1 MNLRL
6 PTIPRG
12 VVALVLRRAGW
23 FSAAVAGA
31 ALFFCLGLLFRVLL
45 GPVSLGPLNGALHS
59 ALGNVVPGLDVR
71 FDDAAL
77 EWNREEQHINLV
89 ILGTRVF
96 DRGGRIIA
104 QAPKAEIGLAAG
116 PFVRGRIVITRI
128 ALVGVQ
134 LTLVHTRA
142 GTLRLGIEPA
152 RGGEDVLQEI
162 RDALSRGGGAPSSLR
177 IFAVHEA
184 RLAFYD
190 EETGAFIV
198 APGADLQV
206 TSPKEKRESQSGA
219 VSASLA
225 ARIEIS
231 GKPARVFA
239 KMDFP
244 GRGDLVTGDVSI
256 SGLSLPALAADGNA
270 FRFLGPFALTTDI
283 SASWMLSHGTA
294 LKFADFGIGATGTV
308 NGLGRPLHIKSLRM
322 VGRYDGASGRLLV
335 DDADLSGDEAR
346 VHLTG
351 EAGLSF
357 APGGGLQG
365 SSFAL
370 SLDRLAL
377 NMPGAMEHAV
387 ALGRATLKGLYSI
400 EDKRIV
406 LEQAQFSGG
415 PLAGA
420 LAGTI
425 KIASNVSPELDV
437 DGKVDPIEVRDLLR
451 YWPLHLASGTRAWI
465 AEHVATGRIGPVL
478 IHTRIPA
485 GAFDRPAMPDD
496 AISLSFPLVGAT
508 VAYLH
513 GLTPITK
520 LVGTGTLTGDTFKGN
535 MASAE
540 VGPLAISQGHVTIAN
555 LHVHGAP
562 ADVGVRVTGQLPQL
576 LALLDMKPLQYP
588 TRFHVNTQSA
598 RGSAA
603 FDASFRIPTIR
614 NVSIDAITISA
625 KGTVN
630 GFALAL
636 GSHTHVSDGTLTLTA
651 SNARLQAAGKATIG
665 SANLDV
671 DWTEEFE
678 PKGPFSTDLKIRGL
692 LDDAARAAFN
702 LPLGEFI
709 SGPVGVDADLDG
721 YRGVIQRAS
730 ARFDLTQAAMAADML
745 SLNKA
750 AGVPATAQVSAQL
763 DQNQNLRSADVS
775 IDGQGLAA
783 NGSVTFGPGGAI
795 QNLSLPSVRI
805 GSADDFAITLKELTP
820 TGLDLAIVGHSLD
833 ASGLGHTS
841 KAGGRAHEAPHESN
855 EPFRISVKVDRLALR
870 NGVVVSPFALEASG
884 QGDRP
889 RSLTA
894 SGNLSKTSIVTA
906 TISSSDSQ
914 RHLAVTSGDA
924 GALIKG
930 LIGPS
935 IMQGGDLNLQ
945 ATMPSTAQTAHT
957 ASDYAGELT
966 IRNCTLLNQS
976 MLARAVSSGSFAG
989 FANLMKGGGIVLDS
1003 IHIPFRYGNN
1013 VINIHDAHASGT
1025 SIGVTADGYVDRDTN
1040 QVALQGAIAPL
1051 YGLNGLLGAIPV
1063 IGDVFVSKKGEGLFG
1078 VTYSV
1083 RGDLDSPQVSTNP
1096 LSVLT
1101 PGILRRV
1108 FEGTPAPPAA
1118 SAGSSAS
1125 TTTPPSH

>member
-1 MNLRL
+1 
-6 PTIPRG
+6 
-12 VVALVLRRAGW
+12 
-23 FSAAVAGA
+23 
-31 ALFFCLGLLFRVLL
+31 VLL

-89 ILGTRVF
+89 VLGTRVF

-116 PFVRGRIVITRI
+116 PFVRGQIVVTRI

-162 RDALSRGGGAPSSLR
+162 RNALSRGGGAPSSLR
-177 IFAVHEA
+177 AFAVHEA

-190 EETGAFIV
+190 EETGAFVV
-198 APGADLQV
+198 APSADLEV
-206 TSPKEKRESQSGA
+206 TTPKQQRDRRSGA
-219 VSASLA
+219 VTASLSA
-225 ARIEIS
+225 QIEIS
-231 GKPARVFA
+231 GKPARVFG

-244 GRGDLVTGDVSI
+244 GHGDLVSGDVSI
-256 SGLSLPALAADGNA
+256 SGLSLPALAADGTA
-270 FRFLGPFALTTDI
+270 FRFLAPIALTTDI
-283 SASWMLSHGTA
+283 SASWTLSRGTS

-308 NGLGRPLHIKSLRM
+308 NGLGRPLHIKSLRL
-322 VGRYDGASGRLLV
+322 VGRYDGATGRLLI

-351 EAGLSF
+351 DAGLSF
-357 APGGGLQG
+357 APGGSLRE

-377 NMPGAMEHAV
+377 DIPGAMEHAV
-387 ALGRATLKGLYSI
+387 SLGRATLKGLYSVD
-400 EDKRIV
+400 DKRIV
-406 LEQAQFSGG
+406 LEQAEVSGG
-415 PLAGA
+415 PLSGV

-425 KIASNVSPELDV
+425 KIVSNTSPELDI
-437 DGKVDPIEVRDLLR
+437 DGKVDPIGVRDLLR
-451 YWPLHLASGTRAWI
+451 YWPLQVSSGTRAWI
-465 AEHVATGRIGPVL
+465 AENVAAGRIGPVL

-485 GAFDRPAMPDD
+485 GAFERPAMPED
-496 AISLSFPLVGAT
+496 AVSISFPLVGGT
-508 VAYLH
+508 ITYLH

-520 LVGTGTLTGDTFKGN
+520 LFGTGTLTGDTFKAN
-535 MASAE
+535 LASAE
-540 VGPLAISQGHVTIAN
+540 VGPLAIGQGRVTIAN
-555 LHVHGAP
+555 LHVQGAP
-562 ADVGVRVTGQLPQL
+562 ADVSVHAAGQLPQF

-614 NVSIDAITISA
+614 SVSIDAVAIST

-636 GSHTHVSDGTLTLTA
+636 GPHTHVSDGALTLTVN
-651 SNARLQAAGKATIG
+651 NARLHAAGRATLG
-665 SANLDV
+665 TANLDV

-678 PKGPFSTDLKIRGL
+678 PKGPFSTDLKIRGV
-692 LDDAARAAFN
+692 LDDAARAEFN
-702 LPLGEFI
+702 LPLGEFV

-721 YRGVIQRAS
+721 YRGVIQRAT
-730 ARFDLTQAAMAADML
+730 AHFDLTQAAMAADLL
-745 SLNKA
+745 SFNKA
-750 AGVPATAQVSAQL
+750 AGVSATAQVSAQL

-775 IDGQGLAA
+775 IDGQSLAA
-783 NGSVTFGPGGAI
+783 NGSVTFAPGGAI
-795 QNLSLPSVRI
+795 QNLSMPSVRI
-805 GSADDFAITLKELTP
+805 GSANDFAITLKELP
-820 TGLDLAIVGHSLD
+820 ATGLDLAIVGHSLD
-833 ASGLGHTS
+833 ASGLGRTT
-841 KAGGRAHEAPHESN
+841 KASGHAHEAPHKSD
-855 EPFRISVKVDRLALR
+855 EPFRVSVKVDRLALR

-894 SGNLSKTSIVTA
+894 SGNLSKTSTVTA
-906 TISSSDSQ
+906 NITGSDSQ

-935 IMQGGDLNLQ
+935 IMQGGELNLN
-945 ATMPSTAQTAHT
+945 ATMPAAAEGARN
-957 ASDYAGELT
+957 ASDYTGELT
-966 IRNCTLLNQS
+966 IHNCTLLNQS
-976 MLARAVSSGSFAG
+976 MLARVFSTGSVGG
-989 FANLMKGGGIVLDS
+989 FVNFMKGGGIALDT

-1013 VINIHDAHASGT
+1013 VINIQDARASGPA
-1025 SIGVTADGYVDRDTN
+1025 IGVTADGYVDRDTN

-1051 YGLNGLLGAIPV
+1051 YGINGLLGAIPV

-1108 FEGTPAPPAA
+1108 FEGTPTPPAA
-1118 SAGSSAS
+1118 PAGSSAS
-1125 TTTPPSH
+1125 STTPQSH